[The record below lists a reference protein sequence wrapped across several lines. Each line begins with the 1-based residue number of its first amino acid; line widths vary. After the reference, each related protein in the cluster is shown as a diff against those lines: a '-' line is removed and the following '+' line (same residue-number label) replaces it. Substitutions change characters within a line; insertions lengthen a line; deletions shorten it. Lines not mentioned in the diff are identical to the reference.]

1 MAEQLEKPFTTATQ
15 QLVNLTF
22 TEVLSGTGIQVFYLT
37 TTNDTTGTGY
47 HLYERTDQSGVKET
61 VFGDGTE
68 HNFNTTALNLPR
80 TIFGT
85 AYMSIIGKHNSGGS
99 NMTWRLLKVS
109 GAVETEIATV
119 VNAIDTT
126 EARDFVAMT
135 ISTPVHLA
143 RGDFIRLEVIK
154 QSNGGT
160 IWLGTNPE
168 GSASTNLTETQT
180 KIMIPFRIE

>member
-1 MAEQLEKPFTTATQ
+1 
-15 QLVNLTF
+15 
-22 TEVLSGTGIQVFYLT
+22 
-37 TTNDTTGTGY
+37 
-47 HLYERTDQSGVKET
+47 
-61 VFGDGTE
+61 
-68 HNFNTTALNLPR
+68 
-80 TIFGT
+80 
-85 AYMSIIGKHNSGGS
+85 
-99 NMTWRLLKVS
+99 
-109 GAVETEIATV
+109 
-119 VNAIDTT
+119 
-126 EARDFVAMT
+126 MT